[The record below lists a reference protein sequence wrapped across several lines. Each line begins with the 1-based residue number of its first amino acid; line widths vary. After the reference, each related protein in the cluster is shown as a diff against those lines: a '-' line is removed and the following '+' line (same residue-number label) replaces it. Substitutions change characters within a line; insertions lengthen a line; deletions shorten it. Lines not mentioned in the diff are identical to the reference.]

1 MGVRKVSA
9 MITARR
15 SVMTRRSVLRL
26 AAGGVGVAASALLLA
41 CGGRQTTTEPSGT
54 PATGATPAT
63 TTGQPSGKTTIV
75 VGLQAEPVTLDPHQV
90 TDYNTNRAVD
100 PMFERLVRFKDES
113 TELEPGLAEK
123 WDISADGL
131 IYRFTLRSGVT
142 FHDGTAFDAD
152 AVVFSILRQIDPN
165 HPYHDT
171 GEFAYAEF
179 TFGAVDTVRALDPQT
194 VEIVLKE
201 PYAPFLA
208 NMAIQ
213 SASIVSP
220 AAVEK
225 YGRDFSKNPV
235 GTGPFRFVEWKPGI
249 EVILERNPN
258 WWGGQPQVERLIF
271 RPIVEDRT
279 RLTEFEAGS
288 IDFIVNIPPDDLPRL
303 RQSPNVTVLE
313 QPGMHVWY
321 LVFNCRKEPF
331 NKKEVR
337 QAVNYAIN
345 KEAIVNELL
354 KGTGVLAKGPL
365 PPVVW
370 GYTEDVMQ
378 YDYNPER
385 AKELLAQAGYPNGFK
400 VTFWVPESGS
410 GMQQPKAMGA
420 AIQADLRAVGIE
432 AEIQTFEWGTYLDK
446 VLGDPEQLPE
456 LFQLSWIGDNGD
468 PDNFLYILLSGD
480 AWPPAGFN
488 LGYYKNE
495 EVDALL
501 REARRI
507 NDRAQRER
515 LYQQALKLLVEDAP
529 WAWVDHETQIVAMK
543 NFIRGFKLHPTGVF
557 RFHNVTLA

>member
-1 MGVRKVSA
+1 MTDRPAAKW
-9 MITARR
+9 
-15 SVMTRRSVLRL
+15 TRRTVLRVAGVGAL
-26 AAGGVGVAASALLLA
+26 AATASALLAA
-41 CGGRQTTTEPSGT
+41 CGGREQASPVPSGST
-54 PATGATPAT
+54 PAASPAEGSPSAGGA
-63 TTGQPSGKTTIV
+63 KTTIV

-90 TDYNTNRAVD
+90 TDYNTGRAVD

-123 WDISADGL
+123 WDISADAL
-131 IYRFTLRSGVT
+131 TYRFSLRSGVT
-142 FHDGTAFDAD
+142 FHDGTKLDAD

-171 GEFAYAEF
+171 GDFAYAEF
-179 TFGAVDTVRALDPQT
+179 TFGKVQSVQAVDPQT

-208 NMAIQ
+208 NVAIHA
-213 SASIVSP
+213 ASIVSP
-220 AAVEK
+220 AAVQK
-225 YGRDFSKNPV
+225 FGRDFSKNPV
-235 GTGPFRFVEWKPGI
+235 GTGPFKFVEWKPGV

-271 RPIVEDRT
+271 RPIIEDRA

-303 RQSPNVTVLE
+303 KQSPDVTVLE

-331 NKKEVR
+331 NSKEVR
-337 QAVNYAIN
+337 QAVNHAIN

-370 GYTEDVMQ
+370 GYTDDVKH
-378 YDYNPER
+378 YDYNPEK
-385 AKELLAQAGYPNGFK
+385 AKQLLAQAGYPNGFK

-410 GMQQPKAMGA
+410 GMQQPKAMA
-420 AIQADLRAVGIE
+420 VAIQADLRAVGIE
-432 AEIQTFEWGTYLDK
+432 TEIQTFEWGTYLDK
-446 VLGDPEQLPE
+446 VLGNPDELPE
-456 LFQLSWIGDNGD
+456 LFEMSWIGDNGD

-480 AWPPAGFN
+480 AWPPNGFN
-488 LGYYKNE
+488 MGYYRNE
-495 EVDALL
+495 QVDELL
-501 REARRI
+501 RQAQRI
-507 NDRAQRER
+507 TDRAQREQ

-529 WAWVDHETQIVAMK
+529 WAWIDHETQIVAMK
-543 NFIRGFKLHPTGVF
+543 KFIRGFKLHPTGVF
-557 RFHNVTLA
+557 RFQNVTLGG

>member
-1 MGVRKVSA
+1 METREQGRL
-9 MITARR
+9 
-15 SVMTRRSVLRL
+15 TRRTVLRL
-26 AAGGVGVAASALLLA
+26 AAVGVVATTTGGLLAA
-41 CGGRQTTTEPSGT
+41 CGGRERATPAPSGT
-54 PATGATPAT
+54 TPASSPAA
-63 TTGQPSGKTTIV
+63 GSSSGGASKTTIV

-90 TDYNTNRAVD
+90 TDYNTGRAVD

-123 WDISADGL
+123 WDISDDGL
-131 IYRFTLRSGVT
+131 TYRFSLRSGVT
-142 FHDGTAFDAD
+142 FHDGTPFDAD
-152 AVVFSILRQIDPN
+152 AVVFSVLRQIDPN

-179 TFGAVDTVRALDPQT
+179 TFGKVQAVRAIDPRT

-208 NMAIQ
+208 NVAIHA
-213 SASIVSP
+213 ASIVSP
-220 AAVEK
+220 AAVQK

-235 GTGPFRFVEWKPGI
+235 GTGPFKFVEWKPGV

-258 WWGGQPQVERLIF
+258 WWGGQPHVERLIF
-271 RPIVEDRT
+271 RPIIEDRA

-303 RQSPNVTVLE
+303 KQLPDVTVLE

-331 NKKEVR
+331 NIKEVR
-337 QAVNYAIN
+337 QAVNHAIN

-370 GYTEDVMQ
+370 GYTEDVKQ
-378 YDYNPER
+378 YEYDPQK
-385 AKELLAQAGYPNGFK
+385 AKDLLARAGYANGFK

-410 GMQQPKAMGA
+410 GMQQPKAMA
-420 AIQADLRAVGIE
+420 TAIQADLRAVGIE

-446 VLGDPEQLPE
+446 VLGNPDELPE
-456 LFQLSWIGDNGD
+456 LFEMSWIGDNGD
-468 PDNFLYILLSGD
+468 PDNFLFVLLSGD
-480 AWPPAGFN
+480 AWPPNGFN
-488 LGYYKNE
+488 MGYYKNE
-495 EVDALL
+495 QVDELL
-501 REARRI
+501 RQAQRI
-507 NDRAQRER
+507 SDRAERER

-529 WAWVDHETQIVAMK
+529 WAWIDHETQIVAMK
-543 NFIRGFKLHPTGVF
+543 KFIQGFKLHPTGVF
-557 RFHNVTLA
+557 RFQNVTLGS

>member
-1 MGVRKVSA
+1 MADGRYRV
-9 MITARR
+9 
-15 SVMTRRSVLRL
+15 TRRAILRL
-26 AAGGVGVAASALLLA
+26 AGVGAIAATSSGLLA
-41 CGGRQTTTEPSGT
+41 ACRGGQATPEPS
-54 PATGATPAT
+54 GATPAAGTPAAGT
-63 TTGQPSGKTTIV
+63 TPTGTAKTTIV

-90 TDYNTNRAVD
+90 TDYNTGRAVD

-113 TELEPGLAEK
+113 TELEPGLAAR
-123 WDISADGL
+123 WDISDDGL
-131 IYRFTLRSGVT
+131 TYRFALRSGVT

-179 TFGAVDTVRALDPQT
+179 TFGKVQTVRAVDSQT

-208 NMAIQ
+208 NVAIHA
-213 SASIVSP
+213 ASIVSP
-220 AAVEK
+220 AAVQK

-235 GTGPFRFVEWKPGI
+235 GTGPFKFAEWKPGV

-258 WWGGQPQVERLIF
+258 WWGGRPQVERLIF

-288 IDFIVNIPPDDLPRL
+288 IDFIVNIPPDDLARL
-303 RQSPNVTVLE
+303 KQAPDVTVLE

-331 NKKEVR
+331 DKKEVR

-354 KGTGVLAKGPL
+354 KGTGVLATGPL

-370 GYTEDVMQ
+370 GYTEDVVQ
-378 YDYNPER
+378 YTYDPQK

-400 VTFWVPESGS
+400 ITFWVPESGS

-446 VLGDPEQLPE
+446 IMGNPDELPE
-456 LFQLSWIGDNGD
+456 LFELSWIGDNGD

-480 AWPPAGFN
+480 AWPPNGFN
-488 LGYYKNE
+488 LGYYRNE
-495 EVDALL
+495 QVDDLL
-501 REARRI
+501 RQAQRI
-507 NDRAQRER
+507 SDRAQRER
-515 LYQQALKLLVEDAP
+515 LYQQALKLLVADAP
-529 WAWVDHETQIVAMK
+529 WAWIDHETQIVAMK
-543 NFIRGFKLHPTGVF
+543 KFIQGFKLHPTGVF
-557 RFHNVTLA
+557 RFQNVTLAGS

>member
-1 MGVRKVSA
+1 MSK
-9 MITARR
+9 ITDN
-15 SVMTRRSVLRL
+15 VTRRTLLRM
-26 AAGGVGVAASALLLA
+26 AAGGVVLAVTGGLLA
-41 CGGRQTTTEPSGT
+41 SCRGGQATPEPSRATPEAATPGTGT
-54 PATGATPAT
+54 PRPGAA
-63 TTGQPSGKTTIV
+63 KTTIV

-90 TDYNTNRAVD
+90 TDYNTGRAVD

-123 WDISADGL
+123 WDISDDGL
-131 IYRFTLRSGVT
+131 TYRFSLRSGVT
-142 FHDGTAFDAD
+142 FHDGTPFNAD

-165 HPYHDT
+165 HPFHNT

-179 TFGAVDTVRALDPQT
+179 TFGKVQSVRAVDPQT
-194 VEIVLKE
+194 VEILLKE

-208 NMAIQ
+208 NVAIHA
-213 SASIVSP
+213 ASIVSP

-235 GTGPFRFVEWKPGI
+235 GTGPFKFVEWKPGV

-258 WWGGQPQVERLIF
+258 WWGGQPQVEQLIF

-303 RQSPNVTVLE
+303 KQSPDVTVLE

-331 NKKEVR
+331 NIKEVR

-370 GYTEDVMQ
+370 GYTEDVPQ
-378 YDYNPER
+378 YPYDPQK

-446 VLGDPEQLPE
+446 VLGNPDELPE
-456 LFQLSWIGDNGD
+456 MFEMSWIGDNGD
-468 PDNFLYILLSGD
+468 PDNFLFILLSGD
-480 AWPPAGFN
+480 AWPPNGFN
-488 LGYYKNE
+488 MGYYKNE
-495 EVDALL
+495 RIDELL
-501 REARRI
+501 RQAQQM
-507 NDRAQRER
+507 NDRAQREQ

-529 WAWVDHETQIVAMK
+529 WAWIDHETQIVAMK
-543 NFIRGFKLHPTGVF
+543 KFIQGFKLHPTGVF
-557 RFHNVTLA
+557 RFQNVTLVGG

>member
-1 MGVRKVSA
+1 MMSKIPANV
-9 MITARR
+9 
-15 SVMTRRSVLRL
+15 TRRMLLRMA
-26 AAGGVGVAASALLLA
+26 AAGVMFAVAGGLLA
-41 CGGRQTTTEPSGT
+41 SCRGGQATPEPSRSTPEAATQGTGT
-54 PATGATPAT
+54 PRPGAA
-63 TTGQPSGKTTIV
+63 KTTIV

-90 TDYNTNRAVD
+90 TDYNTGRAVD

-123 WDISADGL
+123 WDISDDGL
-131 IYRFTLRSGVT
+131 TYRFSLRSGVT
-142 FHDGTAFDAD
+142 FHDGTPFNAD

-165 HPYHDT
+165 HPFHNT

-179 TFGAVDTVRALDPQT
+179 TFGKVQAVRAVDPQT
-194 VEIVLKE
+194 VEILLKE

-208 NMAIQ
+208 NVAIHA
-213 SASIVSP
+213 ASIVSP

-235 GTGPFRFVEWKPGI
+235 GTGPFKFVEWKPGV

-258 WWGGQPQVERLIF
+258 WWGGQPQVEQLIF

-303 RQSPNVTVLE
+303 KQSPDVTVLE

-321 LVFNCRKEPF
+321 LVLNCRKEPF
-331 NKKEVR
+331 NIKEVR

-370 GYTEDVMQ
+370 GYTEDVPQ
-378 YDYNPER
+378 YPYDPQK

-446 VLGDPEQLPE
+446 VLGNPDELPE
-456 LFQLSWIGDNGD
+456 MFEMSWIGDNGD
-468 PDNFLYILLSGD
+468 PDNFLFILLSGD
-480 AWPPAGFN
+480 AWPPNGFN
-488 LGYYKNE
+488 MGYYKNE
-495 EVDALL
+495 RIDELL
-501 REARRI
+501 RQAQQM
-507 NDRAQRER
+507 NDRAQREQ

-529 WAWVDHETQIVAMK
+529 WAWIDHETQIVAMK
-543 NFIRGFKLHPTGVF
+543 KFIQGFKLHPTGVF
-557 RFHNVTLA
+557 RFQNVTPVRG

>member
-1 MGVRKVSA
+1 
-9 MITARR
+9 
-15 SVMTRRSVLRL
+15 MTRRAVLRL
-26 AAGGVGVAASALLLA
+26 AAGGMGVAASALLLA

-54 PATGATPAT
+54 PAAGATTAT
-63 TTGQPSGKTTIV
+63 TTGQPSGKATIV

-100 PMFERLVRFKDES
+100 PMFERLVRFQDES

-131 IYRFTLRSGVT
+131 TYRFTLRSGVT
-142 FHDGTAFDAD
+142 FHDGTVFDAD

-225 YGRDFSKNPV
+225 YGRDFSKHPV

-249 EVILERNPN
+249 EVILERNPD
-258 WWGGQPQVERLIF
+258 WWGGQLQVERLIF

-303 RQSPNVTVLE
+303 KQSPDVTVLE

-337 QAVNYAIN
+337 QAVNFAIN

-378 YDYNPER
+378 YEYDPER

>member
-1 MGVRKVSA
+1 MQTKQRV
-9 MITARR
+9 
-15 SVMTRRSVLRL
+15 TRREMLRFA
-26 AAGGVGVAASALLLA
+26 AAGVVAAATSGLLAA
-41 CGGRQTTTEPSGT
+41 CGGGGGQT
-54 PATGATPAT
+54 PAPSGATPAT
-63 TTGQPSGKTTIV
+63 SPVAQGSPAGTGKSTIV

-90 TDYNTNRAVD
+90 TDYNTGRAVD

-123 WDISADGL
+123 WDISDDGL
-131 IYRFTLRSGVT
+131 TYRFSLRQGVT
-142 FHDGTAFDAD
+142 FHDGTPFDAD

-179 TFGAVDTVRALDPQT
+179 TFGKVQSVKALDPQT

-201 PYAPFLA
+201 PYAPFLS
-208 NMAIQ
+208 NVAIHA
-213 SASIVSP
+213 ASIVSP
-220 AAVEK
+220 AAVQK

-235 GTGPFRFVEWKPGI
+235 GTGPFRFVEWKPGV

-271 RPIVEDRT
+271 RPIIEDRA

-303 RQSPNVTVLE
+303 KQSPDVTVLE

-321 LVFNCRKEPF
+321 VVFNCRREPF
-331 NKKEVR
+331 DKKEVR

-345 KEAIVNELL
+345 KEAIVKELL

-370 GYTEDVMQ
+370 GYTDDVMEYR
-378 YDYNPER
+378 YDPAK

-446 VLGDPEQLPE
+446 VLGNPDELPE
-456 LFQLSWIGDNGD
+456 MFEMSWIGDNGD
-468 PDNFLYILLSGD
+468 PDNFLFILLSGD
-480 AWPPAGFN
+480 AWPPNGFN
-488 LGYYKNE
+488 MGYYKNE
-495 EVDALL
+495 QVDELL
-501 REARRI
+501 LQAQRL
-507 NDRAQRER
+507 NDRTKREQ

-529 WAWVDHETQIVAMK
+529 WAWIDHETQIVAMK
-543 NFIRGFKLHPTGVF
+543 KFIQGFKLHPTGVF
-557 RFHNVTLA
+557 RFQNVTLAGS

>member
-1 MGVRKVSA
+1 MRD
-9 MITARR
+9 MHENQR
-15 SVMTRRSVLRL
+15 MTRRNVLRL
-26 AAGGVGVAASALLLA
+26 VALGAVAASTSGLLA
-41 CGGRQTTTEPSGT
+41 ACRVGQATPTPSEGAPIASPAPGT
-54 PATGATPAT
+54 PPTGPA
-63 TTGQPSGKTTIV
+63 KTTIV

-90 TDYNTNRAVD
+90 TDYNTGRAVD

-123 WDISADGL
+123 WDVSSDGL
-131 IYRFTLRSGVT
+131 TYRFSLRSGIT
-142 FHDGTAFDAD
+142 FHDGTPFDAD

-179 TFGAVDTVRALDPQT
+179 TFGKVQSVKAVDPQT

-201 PYAPFLA
+201 PYAPFLS
-208 NMAIQ
+208 NVAIHA
-213 SASIVSP
+213 ASIVSP
-220 AAVEK
+220 AAVQK

-235 GTGPFRFVEWKPGI
+235 GTGPFRFVEWKPGV

-271 RPIVEDRT
+271 RPIIEDRA
-279 RLTEFEAGS
+279 RLTAFEAGS

-303 RQSPNVTVLE
+303 KQSPDVTVLE

-321 LVFNCRKEPF
+321 IVFNCRREPF

-370 GYTEDVMQ
+370 GYTDAVPDYR
-378 YDYNPER
+378 YDPAK

-446 VLGDPEQLPE
+446 VLGNPDELPE
-456 LFQLSWIGDNGD
+456 MFEMSWIGDNGD
-468 PDNFLYILLSGD
+468 PDNFLFILLSGD
-480 AWPPAGFN
+480 AWPPNGFN
-488 LGYYKNE
+488 MGYYKNE
-495 EVDALL
+495 QVDELL
-501 REARRI
+501 RQAQRL
-507 NDRAQRER
+507 NDRAKREQ

-529 WAWVDHETQIVAMK
+529 WAWIDHETQIVAMK
-543 NFIRGFKLHPTGVF
+543 KFIQGFKLHPTGVF
-557 RFHNVTLA
+557 RFQNVTLASS